1 MAVLTHDS
9 TTAPVSR
16 RVSGLGLA
24 VLSAASFALSGPLAK
39 GLIDSGWTAGAAV
52 TARVLIAA
60 TVLVV
65 PALVVL
71 RGRWSL
77 VRRNLGLI
85 VAYGLIA
92 VAGCQLAYF
101 NAVDH
106 MQVGVAILIEFTSP
120 VAVIGWMWFRHGQ
133 RPGRLTVA
141 GALLA
146 IAGLMLVLDLVSGAD
161 VDAIGVVWALGA
173 MAGAAFY
180 WIISADEDNGLPG
193 IVLAAGGL
201 LLGGVALLIAGLIG
215 IVPLATS
222 RADVVLAGSDVPWW
236 LPVLTLGIVTAGL
249 AYVLGIAATRRL
261 GSRLAA
267 FVGLTEAVAS
277 VVFAWLLLDQAP
289 AAVQFAGGALILA
302 GVVAVRLGEPA
313 TRHSAEVSPAQP

>member
-1 MAVLTHDS
+1 MATLTHDS
-9 TTAPVSR
+9 TRAPLSR
-16 RVSGLGLA
+16 RTSGIGLA
-24 VLSAASFALSGPLAK
+24 VLAAAAFALSGPLAK
-39 GLIDSGWTAGAAV
+39 AMIDSGWTAGSAV
-52 TARVLIAA
+52 TVRILIAGA
-60 TVLVV
+60 VLLV

-77 VRRNLGLI
+77 LRRNAGLI

-106 MQVGVAILIEFTSP
+106 MQVGVAILIEFTAP

-133 RPGRLTVA
+133 RPSRLTVV
-141 GALLA
+141 GAVLA
-146 IAGLMLVLDLVSGAD
+146 IAGLMLVLDLISGAD
-161 VDAIGVVWALGA
+161 IDPIGVVWALGA

-180 WIISADEDNGLPG
+180 WVISADEDNGLPG

-201 LLGGVALLIAGLIG
+201 LFGGVALLIAGLVG
-215 IVPLATS
+215 VVPLATS
-222 RADVVLAGSDVPWW
+222 RADVTLAGSERPWW
-236 LPVLTLGIVTAGL
+236 LPVLTLGVVTAGL

-261 GSRLAA
+261 GSRLAS

-277 VVFAWLLLDQAP
+277 VLFAWLLLDEAP
-289 AAVQFAGGALILA
+289 RAIQFAGGALILV
-302 GVVAVRLGEPA
+302 GVIAVRLGEPA
-313 TRHSAEVSPAQP
+313 TEHAPEAVAP

>member
-1 MAVLTHDS
+1 MATLTHDIPI
-9 TTAPVSR
+9 APVSR
-16 RVSGLGLA
+16 RLSGLGLA

-52 TARVLIAA
+52 TARILIAA
-60 TVLVV
+60 AVLIV
-65 PALVVL
+65 PALIAL
-71 RGRWSL
+71 RGRWFL
-77 VRRNLGLI
+77 LRRNAGLV
-85 VAYGLIA
+85 VAYALIA

-101 NAVDH
+101 NAVDR
-106 MQVGVAILIEFTSP
+106 MDVGVAILIEFTSP

-146 IAGLMLVLDLVSGAD
+146 IAGLMLVLDLISGAD
-161 VDAIGVVWALGA
+161 IDALGVVWALGA

-180 WIISADEDNGLPG
+180 WVISADEDNGLPG

-201 LLGGVALLIAGLIG
+201 LLGGVALLIAGLVG

-236 LPVLTLGIVTAGL
+236 LPVLALGVVTAGL

-277 VVFAWLLLDQAP
+277 VFFAWLLLDQAP
-289 AAVQFAGGALILA
+289 AAVQFAGGALILL
-302 GVVAVRLGEPA
+302 GVIAVRLGEPA
-313 TRHSAEVSPAQP
+313 TQHAPEVAPLSP

>member
-1 MAVLTHDS
+1 MATLTHDS
-9 TTAPVSR
+9 DVPTLASR
-16 RVSGLGLA
+16 RLSGLGLA
-24 VLSAASFALSGPLAK
+24 VLSAASFALSGPIAK
-39 GLIDSGWTAGAAV
+39 GLIESGWTAGAAV
-52 TARVLIAA
+52 TARILIAA
-60 TVLVV
+60 AVLIV
-65 PALVVL
+65 PALIAL
-71 RGRWSL
+71 RARWHL
-77 VRRNLGLI
+77 LRRNAGVI
-85 VAYGLIA
+85 AAYALIA

-133 RPGRLTVA
+133 RPSRLTVV
-141 GALLA
+141 GAALA
-146 IAGLMLVLDLVSGAD
+146 IAGLMLVLDLISGAD

-193 IVLAAGGL
+193 IVLACGGL
-201 LLGGVALLIAGLIG
+201 LLGGIALLIAGLVG

-222 RADVVLAGSDVPWW
+222 RDDVLLAGTDLPWW
-236 LPVLTLGIVTAGL
+236 MPMLTLGVVTAGL

-267 FVGLTEAVAS
+267 FVGLTEAVTS
-277 VVFAWLLLDQAP
+277 VLFAWLLLDESPAP
-289 AAVQFAGGALILA
+289 VQFAGGALILL
-302 GVVAVRLGEPA
+302 GVIAVRLGEPA
-313 TRHSAEVSPAQP
+313 TEHAVEAPAA

>member
-1 MAVLTHDS
+1 MATLTHDIPK
-9 TTAPVSR
+9 APASR
-16 RVSGLGLA
+16 RLSGLGLA
-24 VLSAASFALSGPLAK
+24 VLSAASFALSGPIAK
-39 GLIDSGWTAGAAV
+39 AMIDSGWTAGSAVMARILLAAAV
-52 TARVLIAA
+52 LI
-60 TVLVV
+60 V
-65 PALVVL
+65 PALIAL
-71 RGRWSL
+71 RGRWFL
-77 VRRNLGLI
+77 LRRNAGLI
-85 VAYGLIA
+85 TAYALIA

-106 MQVGVAILIEFTSP
+106 MEVGVAILIEFTSP
-120 VAVIGWMWFRHGQ
+120 VAVIGWLWFRHGQ
-133 RPGRLTVA
+133 RPSRLTVA

-146 IAGLMLVLDLVSGAD
+146 ITGLMLVLDLISGAD
-161 VDAIGVVWALGA
+161 VDPIGVVWALGA

-201 LLGGVALLIAGLIG
+201 LLGGVALLVAGLIG

-222 RADVVLAGSDVPWW
+222 RADVVLAGSELPWW
-236 LPVLTLGIVTAGL
+236 VPVLTLGVVTAGL

-277 VVFAWLLLDQAP
+277 VLFAWLLLDQAP
-289 AAVQFAGGALILA
+289 AAVQFAGGALILL

-313 TRHSAEVSPAQP
+313 TEHVAEPTAT

>member
-1 MAVLTHDS
+1 MATLTHDIPK
-9 TTAPVSR
+9 APPSR
-16 RVSGLGLA
+16 RLSGLGLA

-39 GLIDSGWTAGAAV
+39 ALIDSGWTAGSAV
-52 TARVLIAA
+52 MARILIAA
-60 TVLVV
+60 AVLIV
-65 PALVVL
+65 PALIAL
-71 RGRWSL
+71 RGRWFL
-77 VRRNLGLI
+77 LRRNAGLI
-85 VAYGLIA
+85 TAYGLIA

-120 VAVIGWMWFRHGQ
+120 VAVIGWLWFRHGQ
-133 RPGRLTVA
+133 RPSRLTVG

-146 IAGLMLVLDLVSGAD
+146 IAGLALVLDLISGAD
-161 VDAIGVVWALGA
+161 VDPIGVLWALGA

-201 LLGGVALLIAGLIG
+201 LLGGVALLVAGLVG

-222 RADVVLAGSDVPWW
+222 RTDVLLAGSELPWW
-236 LPVLTLGIVTAGL
+236 VPVLALGVVTAGL

-277 VVFAWLLLDQAP
+277 VLFAWLLLDQAP
-289 AAVQFAGGALILA
+289 AAVQFAGGALILL
-302 GVVAVRLGEPA
+302 GVIAVRLGEPTTQHA
-313 TRHSAEVSPAQP
+313 SEAVAP

>member
-1 MAVLTHDS
+1 MATMTHDS
-9 TTAPVSR
+9 TKALSR
-16 RVSGLGLA
+16 RTSGIGLA
-24 VLSAASFALSGPLAK
+24 VLAAASFALSGPLAK
-39 GLIDSGWTAGAAV
+39 AMIDSGWTAGSAV
-52 TARVLIAA
+52 TVRILIAGAVLI
-60 TVLVV
+60 V
-65 PALVVL
+65 PALIVL

-77 VRRNLGLI
+77 VRRNAGLI

-106 MQVGVAILIEFTSP
+106 MQVGVAILIEFTAP

-133 RPGRLTVA
+133 RPSRLTVT
-141 GALLA
+141 GAVLA
-146 IAGLMLVLDLVSGAD
+146 IAGLMLVLDLISGAD
-161 VDAIGVVWALGA
+161 IDPIGMLWALGA

-201 LLGGVALLIAGLIG
+201 LFGGVALLIAGLVG

-222 RADVVLAGSDVPWW
+222 RSDVTLAGSTWPWW
-236 LPVLTLGIVTAGL
+236 LPVVTLGVVTAGL

-261 GSRLAA
+261 GSRLAS

-277 VVFAWLLLDQAP
+277 VLFAWLLLDEAP
-289 AAVQFAGGALILA
+289 RAIQFAGGALILL
-302 GVVAVRLGEPA
+302 GVIAVRLGEPA
-313 TRHSAEVSPAQP
+313 TQHAVEPSST

>member
-1 MAVLTHDS
+1 MATMTHDN
-9 TTAPVSR
+9 AKALSR
-16 RVSGLGLA
+16 RTSGIGLA
-24 VLSAASFALSGPLAK
+24 VMAAASFALSGPLAK
-39 GLIDSGWTAGAAV
+39 AMIASGWTAGAAV
-52 TARVLIAA
+52 TVRILIAGA
-60 TVLVV
+60 VLVV
-65 PALVVL
+65 PALIVL

-77 VRRNLGLI
+77 VRRNAGLI

-106 MQVGVAILIEFTSP
+106 MQVGVAILIEFTAP

-133 RPGRLTVA
+133 RPSRLTVT
-141 GALLA
+141 GAALA
-146 IAGLMLVLDLVSGAD
+146 IAGLMLVLDLISGAD
-161 VDAIGVVWALGA
+161 VDPIGMLWALGA

-201 LLGGVALLIAGLIG
+201 LFGGVALLLAGLVG

-222 RADVVLAGSDVPWW
+222 RSDVTLAGSTWPWW
-236 LPVLTLGIVTAGL
+236 LPVATLGVVTAGL

-261 GSRLAA
+261 GSRLAS

-277 VVFAWLLLDQAP
+277 VLFAWLLLDEAP
-289 AAVQFAGGALILA
+289 RAIQFAGGALILL
-302 GVVAVRLGEPA
+302 GVIAVRLGEPA
-313 TRHSAEVSPAQP
+313 TQHAVEPSAP